1 MKTFAYVRAADP
13 ASAVRLA
20 DGNSRFIAGGIDL
33 LGEMKEYIQQ
43 PDKVVSVR
51 GLPGTGAISE
61 NADGFNI
68 GTNVTVAQL
77 AADPQ
82 IAAAF
87 PGLAEAAAEV
97 GSPQIRNVA
106 TVGGNLA
113 QHSRCWYYRHRDL
126 TCLKRGGSTCYARE
140 GDNRYH
146 SLFSGN
152 PCISPVVSNLAV
164 ILTAL
169 NATANVQ
176 RGDKIEKLTLPALYA
191 KAWENPQAHNSLAP
205 NELILGVDIPKPLP
219 GMKSTYL
226 QMSQKSDFDWAI
238 ASCAAAAQ
246 VQNGTFS
253 KVKIVMGCVAPVPY
267 EIEAAGAVLEGKTAN
282 EADFARAAD
291 ILLDKATILEHNGY
305 KFPIARTLILR
316 ALRKLAA

>member
-1 MKTFAYVRAADP
+1 MKTFAYVRATDP
-13 ASAVRLA
+13 ASAVKLV
-20 DGNSRFIAGGIDL
+20 DGNSRLIAGGIDL
-33 LGEMKEYIQQ
+33 LGEMKEYILQ

-51 GLPGTGAISE
+51 GLPGSNAISE
-61 NADGFNI
+61 TAEGFNL

-77 AADPQ
+77 ASDPK
-82 IAAAF
+82 IAAAY
-87 PGLAEAAAEV
+87 PGLSEAAAEV

-106 TVGGNLA
+106 TLGGNLA
-113 QHSRCWYYRHRDL
+113 QHSRCWYYRHRDI

-152 PCISPVVSNLAV
+152 PCISPLVSNLAV
-164 ILTAL
+164 SLAAL
-169 NATANVQ
+169 NATVNVQ
-176 RGDKIEKLTLPALYA
+176 RGNKVEKLGLPELYA

-205 NELILGVDIPKPLP
+205 NELILGVDIPKPFA
-219 GMKSTYL
+219 GMKSAYL

-238 ASCAAAAQ
+238 VSCAAAAQ

-253 KVKIVMGCVAPVPY
+253 KVKIVLGCMAPVPY
-267 EIEAAGAVLEGKTAN
+267 QVEAANAALEGQAGN
-282 EADFARAAD
+282 EANFTRAAD
-291 ILLDKATILEHNGY
+291 LLLDQATVLEHNGY
-305 KFPIARTLILR
+305 KFPIAKTLILR